1 MIIIA
6 VLVIII
12 AVLAVGILMSGNFTQ
27 QADSN
32 VITISSEDPSMSG
45 KLTIIEWS
53 GVEANADGKYNITQ
67 FITKYGGLVGTSNDI
82 VIENGKGEYT
92 LHNNTEF
99 FMVASYIDNI
109 KPDYNKSDVTVN
121 VEYLHNGESILTSS
135 NTVTIFEECP
145 ISFGLRM
152 YSVNGTPL
160 SDNDVNIDIPELKN
174 ALDNMQV

>member
-1 MIIIA
+1 
-6 VLVIII
+6 
-12 AVLAVGILMSGNFTQ
+12 
-27 QADSN
+27 
-32 VITISSEDPSMSG
+32 
-45 KLTIIEWS
+45 
-53 GVEANADGKYNITQ
+53 
-67 FITKYGGLVGTSNDI
+67 
-82 VIENGKGEYT
+82 
-92 LHNNTEF
+92 
-99 FMVASYIDNI
+99 MVASYIDNI

>member
-1 MIIIA
+1 MEM
-6 VLVIII
+6 VLYH
-12 AVLAVGILMSGNFTQ
+12 
-27 QADSN
+27 
-32 VITISSEDPSMSG
+32 SE
-45 KLTIIEWS
+45 
-53 GVEANADGKYNITQ
+53 Q
-67 FITKYGGLVGTSNDI
+67 
-82 VIENGKGEYT
+82 
-92 LHNNTEF
+92 
-99 FMVASYIDNI
+99 
-109 KPDYNKSDVTVN
+109 SDVTVN

>member
-12 AVLAVGILMSGNFTQ
+12 AVLAAGILMSGNFTQ

-121 VEYLHNGESILTSS
+121 VEYLHVVVTEETTS
-135 NTVTIFEECP
+135 TGI
-145 ISFGLRM
+145 
-152 YSVNGTPL
+152 
-160 SDNDVNIDIPELKN
+160 EL
-174 ALDNMQV
+174 DFPCE